1 MGITPMEGGAMS
13 NKASKKLRKEVTKAG
28 GEIFDEI
35 RRQINAKPV
44 KTRIV
49 FAWRILLGQW

>member
-13 NKASKKLRKEVTKAG
+13 NKTSKKLRKEVTK
-28 GEIFDEI
+28 I

>member
-1 MGITPMEGGAMS
+1 MEVGAMS
-13 NKASKKLRKEVTKAG
+13 NKTSKKLRKEVR
-28 GEIFDEI
+28 EIFDEI
-35 RRQINAKPV
+35 RRQINAKPA